1 MNSFL
6 KVLGLLFIL
15 LGVCCLVVYATAM
28 PDNWLLVASLVLEVI
43 GILAYILLNK
53 IAK

>member
-15 LGVCCLVVYATAM
+15 QGVGCLVVYATAM
-28 PDNWLLVASLVLEVI
+28 PENWLLVASLISEVV
-43 GILAYILLNK
+43 GILSYILLNK

>member
-6 KVLGLLFIL
+6 KVLGLIFIL